1 MRMLGRLL
9 GRRVDVGEITGDG
22 SDNPVEGYCFRC
34 RAKTH
39 IDGAVQV
46 WMTHERARI
55 RGTCATCGANMSKMG
70 RMAA

>member
-9 GRRVDVGEITGDG
+9 GRRVDGGENTGVG
-22 SDNPVEGYCFRC
+22 SDNPIEGYCFRC
-34 RAKTH
+34 RAKTRM
-39 IDGAVQV
+39 DGPVQV

-55 RGTCATCGANMSKMG
+55 RGTCAVCGANMSKMG